1 MTKSSQFLL
10 FGAALAAL
18 TFTGA
23 CSEASPPASMDANSI
38 VLTAA
43 EAQAVR
49 GFEADLANYLTLHR
63 KLESSLPAIST
74 KATPDQVDQNQRA
87 LSALIR
93 TARPDAKQGDFFTP
107 AMGALVDRVLV
118 SALAGSGNKT
128 SLDSI
133 TDDNPVLPGLTVND
147 RYPETLPLSTM
158 PLQVLTALPK
168 LEDGLEYRFAGERL
182 ILMDTHANLIIDFTG
197 NVLP

>member
-1 MTKSSQFLL
+1 MRKPNHFQL
-10 FGAALAAL
+10 FVAALVSL
-18 TFTGA
+18 TLTGA
-23 CSEASPPASMDANSI
+23 CSEATPPASMDASPV

-43 EAQAVR
+43 DAQAVK
-49 GFEADLANYLTLHR
+49 GFEASLADYLVLHR
-63 KLESSLPAIST
+63 KLEASLPALPT
-74 KATPDQVDQNQRA
+74 KATPEQVDLNQRA

-93 TARPDAKQGDFFTP
+93 TARPDAKQGDFFKPDMQT
-107 AMGALVDRVLV
+107 LVDRALT

-128 SLDSI
+128 SLDAI
-133 TDDNPVLPGLTVND
+133 TDDNPVLPSLSVND
-147 RYPETLPLSTM
+147 RYPEALPLSTM

-168 LEDGLEYRFAGERL
+168 LEEGLEYRFAGDRL

>member
-1 MTKSSQFLL
+1 MTQSNHFPL
-10 FGAALAAL
+10 FGAAVVAL
-18 TFTGA
+18 VITCARSGA
-23 CSEASPPASMDANSI
+23 SPPVSMEASPV

-43 EAQAVR
+43 EAQAVK
-49 GFEADLANYLTLHR
+49 GFEANLADYLSLHR
-63 KLESSLPAIST
+63 KLEKGLPALPT
-74 KATPDQVDQNQRA
+74 KATPDQVHTNQRA
-87 LSALIR
+87 LSVLIR

-107 AMGALVDRVLV
+107 AMQALVDRALT
-118 SALAGSGNKT
+118 SALAGSGNTT

-147 RYPETLPLSTM
+147 RYPDALPLSTM

-168 LEDGLEYRFAGERL
+168 LEEGLEYRFAGDRL
-182 ILMDTHANLIIDFTG
+182 ILMDTHADLIIDFTG